1 MSKTD
6 IFQAMADRWP
16 SAIVAQADVKKLT
29 GGVIAGK
36 TLANMKSKGE
46 PVPESVRIGHRRA
59 YVVDS
64 LVDWLRQRTQTGGV
78 HHG

>member
-1 MSKTD
+1 MPKTD
-6 IFQAMADRWP
+6 IFQDMADRWP
-16 SAIVAQADVKKLT
+16 SNVVAQSKVSTLT
-29 GGVIAGK
+29 GGVLSGK

-46 PVPESVRIGHRRA
+46 DVPESVLIGSRRA

-64 LVDWLRQRTQTGGV
+64 LVDWLRDRTQTGGV

>member
-1 MSKTD
+1 MPKND
-6 IFQAMADRWP
+6 IFQEMADRWP
-16 SAIVAQADVKKLT
+16 SNVVAQSKVSTLT
-29 GGVIAGK
+29 GGVLSGK
-36 TLANMKSKGE
+36 SLANMRSKGE
-46 PVPESVRIGHRRA
+46 DVPESVLIGHRRA